1 MMLDPVTLKQLNDIT
16 IQERLEEA
24 EKNRLLNEIAASD
37 RASLEFVVNRV
48 SGWMQRV
55 KPTASIRPAATYG
68 ANVEQKLATAEI
80 PGV

>member
-1 MMLDPVTLKQLNDIT
+1 MMTDMITLKQLTDIT

-24 EKNRLLNEIAASD
+24 EKNRLLNAIATSD
-37 RASLEFVVNRV
+37 KASLEFVVNTV
-48 SGWMQRV
+48 SGWMQRM
-55 KPTASIRPAATYG
+55 KPAAS